1 MALPLMSYAGTCGS
15 LAEGEGLKAEGE
27 AKLSTRFCPENGFHD
42 TSERRVLVVN
52 FCRWVIVM
60 ANPVLEVF
68 FLSAWELELLAL
80 RFSDL
85 SRLSG

>member
-42 TSERRVLVVN
+42 TSERRVLVGQ
-52 FCRWVIVM
+52 
-60 ANPVLEVF
+60 
-68 FLSAWELELLAL
+68 LLPL
-80 RFSDL
+80 GNSDGK
-85 SRLSG
+85 SGS